1 MPNILKRTTLM
12 VRDAEAAGRWYEHVF
27 GMKRWMDTP
36 SVLTG
41 VGLAAG
47 AKGDKT
53 RLLVMQGDDP
63 SAGMIGLLQW
73 VDPKME
79 APAELPR
86 SVSFGAPIFV
96 MTSDDVRG
104 VHARARA
111 LGSHIHAA
119 PYEWSFVDPAGVKR
133 EMRACS
139 LFDLDGY
146 FYEVTE
152 TVPPFRS

>member
-1 MPNILKRTTLM
+1 MPNVLKRTTLM
-12 VRDAEAAGRWYEHVF
+12 VRDAEVAARWYEHVF
-27 GMKRWMDTP
+27 GMKRWLDTP
-36 SVLTG
+36 FTLSG

-53 RLLVMQGDDP
+53 RLVVMQCEDP
-63 SAGMIGLLQW
+63 AIGMIGLLQW

-79 APAELPR
+79 APETPPR
-86 SVSFGAPIFV
+86 KVSFGAPIFV
-96 MTSDDVRG
+96 VATDDVNG
-104 VHARARA
+104 VHSRARA

-119 PYEWSFVDPAGVKR
+119 PYEWSFVDPAGVKKD
-133 EMRACS
+133 MRACS

-146 FYEVTE
+146 FYEVNE

>member
-1 MPNILKRTTLM
+1 MSSILKRTTLI
-12 VRDAEAAGRWYEHVF
+12 VRDAEAAAHWYEHVF

-36 SVLTG
+36 SILTG

-47 AKGDKT
+47 GKGDRT
-53 RLLVMQGDDP
+53 RLLVMQCED
-63 SAGMIGLLQW
+63 AAIGMIGLLQW
-73 VDPKME
+73 IEPAMK
-79 APAELPR
+79 APTEKATT
-86 SVSFGAPIFV
+86 VAFGSPIFV
-96 MTSDDVRG
+96 MTTDDVRG

-119 PYEWSFVDPAGVKR
+119 PYEWSVTDPKGVRR

-146 FYEVTE
+146 FFEVTE
-152 TVPPFRS
+152 TVAPFRS